1 MHKLN
6 VLISINNITKSF
18 GADELF
24 SQASFSVNPKERL
37 GLAGKNGSGKTT
49 LLKIIAG
56 ELESTVGDVI
66 IPERMTVGY
75 LPQETKVTS
84 TKTVLEEALVA
95 FEFLDELR
103 ARLDEI
109 VIELGNQNDYESS
122 AYFKLLEEQ
131 NQILDQLQLAE
142 SEKLI
147 GNAEKILAGLGF
159 QHQDLKRS
167 LSEFSFGWKMRV
179 ELAKL
184 LLLKPNLLLLDEP
197 TNHLDIESIQWLE
210 DFLLNYQGS
219 VIIVS
224 HDRTLLDNLTN
235 RTIEINNGRLY
246 DYKVP
251 YSKYIELRDERQ
263 NHLKAAFNNQQ
274 KEIREIERFVERFRY
289 KNTKAKQVQSR
300 IKSLE
305 KMDVV
310 ELDDLDKNAIH
321 FSFPPA
327 PSSGK
332 VTIEGK
338 AISKSYGKLQVL
350 SNLEFQI
357 VRGEKVAF
365 VGRNG
370 EGKTT
375 LAKIIA
381 KKLECEGEVK
391 IGHNVVPAY
400 FSQDQWDML
409 DPTMTVFETLDAV
422 AVGEIRKR
430 LQTILGAFLF
440 QNDDI
445 DKKVSVLSGGEKSR
459 LALAKLLLMPSNLL
473 IMDEPTNHLDLMS
486 KDILKNALL
495 QYTGTL
501 VIVSHDRDF
510 LQGLTTRLYEFR
522 DQKIKEYRGD
532 IFDYL
537 EKRKLTQLKELEIK
551 QKEKPVKVQ
560 SKSENKLQWEKKKN
574 QEKQSRKVK
583 NRILKIENE
592 IEKLEDELDML
603 NQKLATPDKYMQ
615 EIKTGEL
622 YQQHDK
628 TTDLLANAMDEWEKL
643 HTLLEEV
650 GEK

>member
-1 MHKLN
+1 LHQN
-6 VLISINNITKSF
+6 AELISINNITKSF
-18 GADELF
+18 GAEVIF

-56 ELESTVGDVI
+56 KIESTTGDVI
-66 IPERMTVGY
+66 VPERMTVGY

-84 TKTVLEEALVA
+84 KKTVLDETLSA
-95 FEFLDELR
+95 FEFLEALQI
-103 ARLDEI
+103 RLDEI
-109 VIELGNQNDYESS
+109 VVELGNHMDFESDS
-122 AYFKLLEEQ
+122 YFKLLDEQ
-131 NQILDQLQLAE
+131 NAILDQLRLAE
-142 SEKLI
+142 PEKLL
-147 GNAEKILAGLGF
+147 GTAEKILAGLGF
-159 QHQDLKRS
+159 QQTDLKRP
-167 LSEFSFGWKMRV
+167 LPEFSFGWKMRV

-184 LLLKPNLLLLDEP
+184 LLLKPSLLLLDEP

-235 RTIEINNGRLY
+235 RTIEINNGKLY
-246 DYKVP
+246 DYKVS

-263 NHLKAAFNNQQ
+263 SHLKAAFNNQQ
-274 KEIREIERFVERFRY
+274 KEIQEIERFIERFRY

-300 IKSLE
+300 IKTLD

-332 VTIEGK
+332 VTVEGK
-338 AISKSYGKLQVL
+338 SISKNYGNLQVL
-350 SNLEFQI
+350 SNLDFQI
-357 VRGEKVAF
+357 LRGEKVAF

-381 KKLECEGEVK
+381 SKLPYDGELK
-391 IGHNVVPAY
+391 IGHNVIPAY

-409 DPTMTVFETLDAV
+409 DPQMTVFETLDAV
-422 AVGEIRKR
+422 AVGDIRKR

-440 QNDDI
+440 QGDDI
-445 DKKVSVLSGGEKSR
+445 EKKVSVLSGGEKSR

-501 VIVSHDRDF
+501 LIVSHDRDF

-522 DQKIKEYRGD
+522 DRKIKEYRGD

-537 EKRKLTQLKELEIK
+537 EKRKLTQLKELETK
-551 QKEKPVKVQ
+551 QKETTVKPQ
-560 SKSENKLQWEKKKN
+560 NKSENKLQWEKKKE
-574 QEKQSRKVK
+574 QEKQSRK
-583 NRILKIENE
+583 LKSQIAKVESD
-592 IEKLEDELDML
+592 IEKLEAEIEKL
-603 NQKLATPDKYMQ
+603 NQKLAEPDQYEE
-615 EIKTGEL
+615 EIKSGEF
-622 YQQHDK
+622 YRQHDK
-628 TTDLLANAMDEWEKL
+628 LNGLLDKSMEEWEKL
-643 HTLLEEV
+643 HTILEEM
-650 GEK
+650 ESE